1 MTVKIE
7 NWKQNSVDDDLHTL
21 VVSFELPMKDPH
33 PIMRSMFRLHARHDA
48 FDVQTG
54 DHFVLI
60 HGKAISLEDA
70 KRQARAW
77 LLHVVGTIAE
87 DL

>member
-33 PIMRSMFRLHARHDA
+33 PIMRSMFRLHARRDA
-48 FDVQTG
+48 YDVQTG
-54 DHFVLI
+54 DNYVLI
-60 HGKAISLEDA
+60 YGKANSLEDA
-70 KRQARAW
+70 KGLARAW
-77 LLHVVGTIAE
+77 LIEVLADIREQV
-87 DL
+87 

>member
-54 DHFVLI
+54 DNYVLI
-60 HGKAISLEDA
+60 YGKANSLEDA
-70 KRQARAW
+70 KGLARAW
-77 LLHVVGTIAE
+77 LIEVLADIREQV
-87 DL
+87 